1 MPSFDTVLEAD
12 LVKVKNAVENTGKE
26 IATRFDFKG
35 TAAAIELKEK
45 DITLIGDSDFQIDQI
60 NDILRNK
67 LTKAGVDVRFLDVGK
82 VEKIGGEKVKQV
94 TKVRNGIETE
104 QAKKIQQL
112 HSSRPR
118 SAIFRSASTTS
129 ETEVVPHL
137 FSAGRLLGQA
147 VLLLGFAFGLGA
159 AQAQSVALAGMLG
172 SKALLIVDGTA
183 PKTVAAGETHQGV
196 KVVSTAGDQ
205 AVIEQAGK
213 RRTLRVGEA
222 PVSLGGAGASAGR
235 GTRIVLNESSGGHF
249 MTPGQING
257 RAVQFMVDTGATNI
271 AMSALDAERAGI
283 AYKTGQPVRMSTANG
298 ISQGFRVK
306 LNSVR
311 IGDVEIFDVDAVVTP
326 EPMPFMLLGNSFLSR
341 FQMRRE
347 NALMTLDKR
356 Y

>member
-1 MPSFDTVLEAD
+1 M
-12 LVKVKNAVENTGKE
+12 
-26 IATRFDFKG
+26 
-35 TAAAIELKEK
+35 
-45 DITLIGDSDFQIDQI
+45 
-60 NDILRNK
+60 
-67 LTKAGVDVRFLDVGK
+67 
-82 VEKIGGEKVKQV
+82 
-94 TKVRNGIETE
+94 
-104 QAKKIQQL
+104 
-112 HSSRPR
+112 
-118 SAIFRSASTTS
+118 
-129 ETEVVPHL
+129 PHL

-235 GTRIVLNESSGGHF
+235 GTRIVLNESSDGHF